1 MGQASIL
8 YYVAAA
14 VGAYSQVQQGR
25 AQAFQ
30 YKAEAQQAKMQ
41 ARDTEIERRQ
51 RLLKALAERQAQ
63 TAAGGATLEGT
74 PGVLI
79 NASEE
84 QSNLDALALE
94 GMTSN
99 RIASL
104 NAAARN
110 ARTTANT
117 SAASSFVMALSGGGE
132 MPGSSN
138 QLSKSTIG
146 SGNKTGSIKISS
158 TKNIGKGTIS
168 GTTVTKTSGAKISG

>member
-51 RLLKALAERQAQ
+51 RLLRALAERQAE

-79 NASEE
+79 NASEQ

-104 NAAARN
+104 SAAARN
-110 ARTTANT
+110 ARTVANT
-117 SAASSFVMALSGGGE
+117 SAAADFVMALTGSGG
-132 MPGSSN
+132 MTGSAGTI
-138 QLSKSTIG
+138 SKSTIG
-146 SGNKTGSIKISS
+146 SGTKTGSTKISS
-158 TKNIGKGTIS
+158 TKNIGKGTLS